1 MSELQQFL
9 SHAVALETDAA
20 ERYDELHRSLD
31 VHHNPEIARLFQQ
44 MAHYSRL
51 HRDEARERAD
61 RAGGVLAI
69 DPWAFEWGGGES
81 PESAATEAM
90 HYRMGARAALAV
102 ALDAERSAHAFYAKV
117 AASTSDSSVR
127 ALAEEF
133 AEEELGHAVE
143 IERWIERLPE
153 DPDDALGDL
162 DPPIGVD

>member
-20 ERYDELHRSLD
+20 ERYDELCRSMD
-31 VHHNPEIARLFQQ
+31 VHHNAEIAQLFER

-69 DPWAFEWGGGES
+69 DPWSFEWGGGES

-90 HYRMGARAALAV
+90 HYRMSAREALAV
-102 ALDAERSAHAFYAKV
+102 ALAAERSAHAFYAGV
-117 AASTSDSSVR
+117 AATTQDSAVR

-143 IERWIERLPE
+143 IERWIERLPAE
-153 DPDDALGDL
+153 PEDALGDL
-162 DPPIGVD
+162 DPPMDVD